1 MKNQLFALIGL
12 GLLLATASAY
22 AQTGVVKVNVPFNFI
37 VGTTQIPAGQYEF
50 QSLTTS
56 GAAMTIESADR
67 KVVQMVLPNAC
78 QALEASKKTKLIFHR
93 YGDRYFLA
101 QVWIAG
107 NVRGRELP
115 TSKHESEM
123 AMDYPAQDVVV
134 VATLR

>member
-1 MKNQLFALIGL
+1 
-12 GLLLATASAY
+12 
-22 AQTGVVKVNVPFNFI
+22 
-37 VGTTQIPAGQYEF
+37 
-50 QSLTTS
+50 
-56 GAAMTIESADR
+56 MTIESADR

-78 QALEASKKTKLIFHR
+78 QALEASTKTKLIFHR

-107 NVRGRELP
+107 NVRGREFP

-123 AMDYPAQDVVV
+123 AMDYPTQDVVV